1 MTPKIDDVDR
11 KILAELQ
18 KDGRA
23 SFRDLAEKIEVSE
36 GTVYNRVSKLM
47 DIGAIKKFI
56 ADIDYTKLGYGV
68 SVLIGLVTEGG
79 KLPEIER
86 QATESP
92 NVNAVYDVTG
102 EYDAVVIAQFRNTAE
117 LNEYVKKLLGVEG
130 VKRTNTMLV
139 LNTLKEEHGI
149 WI

>member
-1 MTPKIDDVDR
+1 MTTKIDDVDR
-11 KILAELQ
+11 KILSELQ

-23 SFRDLAEKIEVSE
+23 SFRDLAEKIDVSE

-47 DIGAIKKFI
+47 EVGAIKKFI
-56 ADIDYTKLGYGV
+56 AAIDYTKLGYGV
-68 SVLIGLVTEGG
+68 SVVIGIETQGG
-79 KLPEIER
+79 RLPEIER

-102 EYDAVVIAQFRNTAE
+102 EYDAIVVAQFKSTE
-117 LNEYVKKLLGVEG
+117 DLNEYVKKLLAVDG

-139 LNTLKEEHGI
+139 LNTLKEEHGV